1 MFNNEV
7 CSLVYIQDLTQHTQ
21 NSQRVLQEEMLV
33 NTKLVE
39 IADHHVQ
46 RISPLVKEACH
57 LVKKLNESQKN
68 ETMLDL
74 AQKKEIISKLN

>member
-1 MFNNEV
+1 
-7 CSLVYIQDLTQHTQ
+7 
-21 NSQRVLQEEMLV
+21 MLV